1 MADKHKKITTD
12 IFDNSDTSQVVMP
25 LEGIH
30 CATCVSKI
38 EGALSRLE
46 GIDKVSIHLPTKM
59 AFIDYQEKLISSSDI
74 VRKIEEVGYKVL
86 AISSSARDKPEEIAL
101 LSIEKEKEMFFVKF
115 AVSAVISL
123 FLLSDFLVGYS
134 PYTLMLIT
142 TFAWLWCGSHFHF
155 GFFKSLKAKTADM
168 NTLVSLSSSV
178 AYAHSA
184 ALTFSL
190 LPGGGH
196 SHYQWHEIAMLI
208 SFINLGRWLEARSK
222 SKAGLAVSKLLNLAP
237 KFARKKNAD
246 GDELTP
252 PPAYSPKGESYD
264 SQAGGGVIP
273 VEEIKIGDMIILRP
287 GEQVPLDGKIIK
299 GYSAIDESFLT
310 GESEPKDKGP
320 SSKIYAGTINTSGA
334 LEFEVIA
341 IGAEMALMKIV
352 KAVRESQASK
362 SSIQSAVDKISAYF
376 VPAVFF
382 IALMAFVY
390 WYRDSGL
397 SMAAN
402 VFAAVL
408 ASACPCAMGLA
419 VPMAASVGFGRAAEN
434 GILINNADVFERVNK
449 VNVVIFDKTGTLTE
463 GKNKITKIAPYEM
476 EEEEFIK
483 FLISI
488 QNKSEHPFAQAVR
501 IYAAEKKIKPEES
514 FSVEALPGRGISA
527 SVDGYDVLCGS
538 VDFFK
543 NKKIDIPQK
552 VQHELNEVKGS
563 IMLLSIDDVFKGYAV
578 LTDNIREESLE
589 LIKKLKMMDIM
600 PIMASGDRQ
609 EVVKDVA
616 DKLHIDYYYSEI
628 LPEDKKQIVLKNKTF
643 SKKVIMVGDGFNDA
657 AALAQADIG
666 ISLASGSDI
675 AISSSD
681 ITLMR
686 NNLSAVVDA
695 IKLSRII
702 HKIIKQNLVWA
713 FVYNIMLI
721 PLAAGVFYK
730 PFGII
735 LPVYFAGAAMAM
747 SSVSVVMNSLRL
759 RKIKL

>member
-1 MADKHKKITTD
+1 MVNKHKKMKENMAAPGPETFEIK
-12 IFDNSDTSQVVMP
+12 QVVMP

-30 CATCVSKI
+30 CASCVGKI
-38 EGALSRLE
+38 ESALSRLE

-59 AFIDYQEKLISSSDI
+59 VFINYNEKFISAADI
-74 VRKIEEVGYKVL
+74 VDKIEEVGYKVL
-86 AISSSARDKPEEIAL
+86 AVSSVAQREVEDIAMA
-101 LSIEKEKEMFFVKF
+101 SIEKEKEIFFVKF

-123 FLLSDFLVGYS
+123 FLLSDFLIDYS
-134 PYTLMLIT
+134 PYTLMLLT
-142 TFAWLWCGSHFHF
+142 TFVWLWCGSHFHI
-155 GFFKSLKAKTADM
+155 GFLKSLKAKTADM

-178 AYAHSA
+178 AYAHSV

-190 LPGGGH
+190 LPGGAH

-222 SKAGLAVSKLLNLAP
+222 SKAGLAVSKLLKLAP
-237 KFARKKNAD
+237 KFARKIDAD
-246 GDELTP
+246 GDKL
-252 PPAYSPKGESYD
+252 
-264 SQAGGGVIP
+264 IP
-273 VEEIKIGDMIILRP
+273 VEEIKMGDMIVLRP

-362 SSIQSAVDKISAYF
+362 SSIQSTVDKISAYF
-376 VPAVFF
+376 VPAVFL
-382 IALMAFVY
+382 IALGAFVF
-390 WYRDSGL
+390 WFRDSGL

-449 VNVVIFDKTGTLTE
+449 VNVVILDKTGTLTE
-463 GKNKITKIAPYEM
+463 GKNKIIKLTPYEM
-476 EEEEFIK
+476 EEKEFVK

-488 QNKSEHPFAQAVR
+488 QNKSEHPFAEAVR

-527 SVDGYDVLCGS
+527 IVDGESILCGS
-538 VDFFK
+538 VALFK

-552 VQHELNEVKGS
+552 AQHQLNEVKGS
-563 IMLLSIDDVFKGYAV
+563 IMLLAIEDVFQGYVV
-578 LTDNIREESLE
+578 LADEIREESIG
-589 LIKKLKMMDIM
+589 LIKQLKMMDIM
-600 PIMASGDRQ
+600 PIIASGDRQ
-609 EVVKDVA
+609 EVVEFVA
-616 DKLHIDYYYSEI
+616 DKLKIDRYYAEI

-643 SKKVIMVGDGFNDA
+643 DNKVIMVGDGFNDA
-657 AALAQADIG
+657 AALAEADIG
-666 ISLASGSDI
+666 IALASGSDI

-681 ITLMR
+681 ITLMH

-735 LPVYFAGAAMAM
+735 LPVYFAGGAMAM

>member
-1 MADKHKKITTD
+1 MADKHKTIKESVIED
-12 IFDNSDTSQVVMP
+12 IPENSDIKQVIMP

-30 CATCVSKI
+30 CSACVSKI

-59 AFIDYQEKLISSSDI
+59 AFIDYRDKLISSDNISN
-74 VRKIEEVGYKVL
+74 KIEETGYKVL
-86 AISSSARDKPEEIAL
+86 AVSPVEEGEAETVAL
-101 LSIEKEKEMFFVKF
+101 ISIEKEKRIFFMKF
-115 AVSAVISL
+115 AVSAAISL
-123 FLLSDFLVGYS
+123 FLLSDFLIGYS
-134 PYTLMLIT
+134 PYTLMLLT
-142 TFAWLWCGSHFHF
+142 TFAWLWCGSHFHI
-155 GFFKSLKAKTADM
+155 GFLKSLKAKTADM

-178 AYAHSA
+178 AYFHSV
-184 ALTFSL
+184 ALTFFL
-190 LPGGGH
+190 LPGPMNT
-196 SHYQWHEIAMLI
+196 HYQWHEIAMLI

-222 SKAGLAVSKLLNLAP
+222 SKAGGAVAKLLKLAP
-237 KFARKKNAD
+237 KFARKIKAD
-246 GDELTP
+246 GDEL
-252 PPAYSPKGESYD
+252 
-264 SQAGGGVIP
+264 VP
-273 VEEIKIGDMIILRP
+273 VKEIKTGDKVLLRP

-310 GESEPKDKGP
+310 GESLPKDKGP
-320 SSKIYAGTINTSGA
+320 SSRVYAGTINTSGV

-362 SSIQSAVDKISAYF
+362 SSVQNAVDKISAYF
-376 VPAVFF
+376 VPVVFF
-382 IALMAFVY
+382 IALTAFVF

-463 GKNKITKIAPYEM
+463 GENKIIRIVPYDM
-476 EEEEFIK
+476 EEKEFIK
-483 FLISI
+483 YLISI
-488 QNKSEHPFAQAVR
+488 QNKSEHPFARAVR
-501 IYAAEKKIKPEES
+501 IYAAHKKIKPKES

-527 SVDGYDVLCGS
+527 NVDGNNILCGS
-538 VDFFK
+538 VGFFK
-543 NKKIDIPQK
+543 NKKIAIGKNELHDI
-552 VQHELNEVKGS
+552 NEVKGS
-563 IMLLSIDDVFKGYAV
+563 IMLLAVNDVFKGYAV
-578 LTDNIREESLE
+578 LADNIREESSS

-600 PIMASGDRQ
+600 PIVASGDRQ

-616 DKLHIDYYYSEI
+616 DKLHIDRYYSEI

-643 SKKVIMVGDGFNDA
+643 GKKVIMVGDGFNDA
-657 AALAQADIG
+657 AALAEADIG
-666 ISLASGSDI
+666 IALASGSDI

-686 NNLSAVVDA
+686 DNLSAVVTA
-695 IKLSRII
+695 IKLSRTI
-702 HKIIKQNLVWA
+702 HKIINQNLIWA

-759 RKIKL
+759 RKIKI

>member
-1 MADKHKKITTD
+1 MVDKHKKI
-12 IFDNSDTSQVVMP
+12 NKDTAESSAIKQVVMP

-30 CATCVSKI
+30 CASCVSKI
-38 EGALSRLE
+38 EGALSSME

-59 AFIDYQEKLISSSDI
+59 AFVDYSEKLISSADI
-74 VRKIEEVGYKVL
+74 SNKIEEVGYKVL
-86 AISSSARDKPEEIAL
+86 AVSAVGEEEAENIAL
-101 LSIEKEKEMFFVKF
+101 ASIEKEKRIFFTKF
-115 AVSAVISL
+115 VVSALISL

-134 PYTLMLIT
+134 PYTLMLLA
-142 TFAWLWCGSHFHF
+142 TFAWLWCGSHFHI

-190 LPGGGH
+190 LPD
-196 SHYQWHEIAMLI
+196 SVNAHYQWHEIAMLI
-208 SFINLGRWLEARSK
+208 SFINFGRWLEARSK
-222 SKAGLAVSKLLNLAP
+222 SKAGWAVSKLLKLAP
-237 KFARKKNAD
+237 KFARRINSD
-246 GDELTP
+246 GDEM
-252 PPAYSPKGESYD
+252 
-264 SQAGGGVIP
+264 VP
-273 VEEIKIGDMIILRP
+273 VKEIKTGDMIILRP

-362 SSIQSAVDKISAYF
+362 SSIQSAVDRISAYF

-382 IALMAFVY
+382 IASAAFVF
-390 WYRDSGL
+390 WFRDSGL

-402 VFAAVL
+402 IFAAVL

-463 GKNKITKIAPYEM
+463 GKNRITKILPHEIAEK
-476 EEEEFIK
+476 EFIK
-483 FLISI
+483 YLISI
-488 QNKSEHPFAQAVR
+488 QNKSEHPLAQAVR
-501 IYAAEKKIKPEES
+501 IYAAEKKIKPTES

-527 SVDGYDVLCGS
+527 NVDGSDVLCGS
-538 VDFFK
+538 VDLFK
-543 NKKIDIPQK
+543 NKKIIIPKNILQDI
-552 VQHELNEVKGS
+552 NEVKGS
-563 IMLLSIDDVFKGYAV
+563 IMLLGIGGGFKGYAV
-578 LTDNIREESLE
+578 LADSLREEAPE

-600 PIMASGDRQ
+600 PIIASGDRQ

-616 DKLHIDYYYSEI
+616 DKLHIDRYYSEI
-628 LPEDKKQIVLKNKTF
+628 LPEDKKQIILKNKTF
-643 SKKVIMVGDGFNDA
+643 GKKVIMVGDGFNDA
-657 AALAQADIG
+657 AALAEADIG

-686 NNLSAVVDA
+686 NNLSAVVSA
-695 IKLSRII
+695 IKLSRTI
-702 HKIIKQNLVWA
+702 HKIIRQNLIWA
-713 FVYNIMLI
+713 FIYNIMLI

-759 RKIKL
+759 RKIKI